1 MGNYST
7 MRDPRS
13 REGSA
18 GYGPRH
24 RRSIQSAAA
33 DTPCPCRPLAT
44 RRGGR
49 YVRAGRQP
57 QGSSAPD
64 AGGVRPRHRPLWQ
77 PRPRWEAGRLKRA
90 FDSRRLHLR
99 VSSSSETSSSSVVR
113 SRDAWASRLSV
124 AEPNTSASSSTAR
137 RLRAAASCL
146 DDCDVRVHHVH
157 PSRPDTTLRPVGA
170 GPALSSP
177 PRRSAPWSRP
187 SPRSD
192 WRRSSRSGR

>member
-1 MGNYST
+1 VNDRRGT
-7 MRDPRS
+7 APPQAVD
-13 REGSA
+13 SA
-18 GYGPRH
+18 
-24 RRSIQSAAA
+24 SSAA
-33 DTPCPCRPLAT
+33 DTPCPCRPLT
-44 RRGGR
+44 IGRGGR

-57 QGSSAPD
+57 QGSSAPG

-77 PRPRWEAGRLKRA
+77 PRPRWEAGRIKRA

-124 AEPNTSASSSTAR
+124 AEPNTSANSSTAR

-157 PSRPDTTLRPVGA
+157 PSRPDMTLRPVGA

-187 SPRSD
+187 LPRSD
-192 WRRSSRSGR
+192 SRRSSPSGG